1 MITTVQVPV
10 KVTFLLFTALIS
22 SLFLLGGAVLFLGQH
37 GWLPQFFMHV
47 YNRIQL
53 VGDPF
58 SDPYGQGF
66 QMIHSYY
73 ALFNGGLSGLG
84 LGNSITKKGSY
95 PLRRQTSFFG
105 IGRGAWPFGRDFCN
119 WIIISNCV
127 APVYSFGNS
136 Y

>member
-1 MITTVQVPV
+1 
-10 KVTFLLFTALIS
+10 
-22 SLFLLGGAVLFLGQH
+22 
-37 GWLPQFFMHV
+37 MHV

-95 PLRRQTSFFG
+95 PLRRQTSFF
-105 IGRGAWPFGRDFCN
+105 RYW
-119 WIIISNCV
+119 
-127 APVYSFGNS
+127 
-136 Y
+136 